1 MLKEVQKYI
10 ENQNLIV
17 GEAPVLVG
25 LSGGA
30 DSVALLSVL
39 LRLEYTCIA
48 VHCNFHLREEESDR
62 DELFASELAESLNVA
77 FYKID
82 FDTMQYARKHALSVE
97 MAARELRYSWFEEMR
112 QQLGTQAIAVA
123 HHQDDNT
130 ETLLLNLI
138 RGTGIRGLS
147 GIRPKN
153 GYVIRPLLSVNRN
166 QILDWLEN
174 EGLPYI
180 VDSTN
185 LSDVYTRNFIR
196 LHVLPLLEQ
205 INPSVRAALLRT
217 IQNLSDT
224 EAIYQSVVEE
234 AKKNVIN
241 GSNLSIS
248 KLKEYPAPKTILY
261 ELLKPYSFSRLMVED
276 IFDALDGESGKVF
289 YSSDY
294 MVLKD
299 RSDLVISPVERKKEC
314 LQYIYSLEEGVW
326 FVPIKLSI
334 QKVVINKE
342 FHIRKEK
349 DIAYFD
355 YEKLKFPLLLRK
367 WKKGDFF
374 FPFGM
379 KGKKKLSDYFVDKKY
394 SLIDKENAW
403 LLCSGQNIIWIVG
416 ERTDNRYRI
425 DEKTKYVLIVKKNC

>member
-1 MLKEVQKYI
+1 
-10 ENQNLIV
+10 
-17 GEAPVLVG
+17 
-25 LSGGA
+25 
-30 DSVALLSVL
+30 
-39 LRLEYTCIA
+39 
-48 VHCNFHLREEESDR
+48 
-62 DELFASELAESLNVA
+62 
-77 FYKID
+77 
-82 FDTMQYARKHALSVE
+82 
-97 MAARELRYSWFEEMR
+97 
-112 QQLGTQAIAVA
+112 
-123 HHQDDNT
+123 
-130 ETLLLNLI
+130 
-138 RGTGIRGLS
+138 
-147 GIRPKN
+147 
-153 GYVIRPLLSVNRN
+153 
-166 QILDWLEN
+166 
-174 EGLPYI
+174 
-180 VDSTN
+180 
-185 LSDVYTRNFIR
+185 
-196 LHVLPLLEQ
+196 
-205 INPSVRAALLRT
+205 
-217 IQNLSDT
+217 
-224 EAIYQSVVEE
+224 
-234 AKKNVIN
+234 
-241 GSNLSIS
+241 
-248 KLKEYPAPKTILY
+248 
-261 ELLKPYSFSRLMVED
+261 MVED